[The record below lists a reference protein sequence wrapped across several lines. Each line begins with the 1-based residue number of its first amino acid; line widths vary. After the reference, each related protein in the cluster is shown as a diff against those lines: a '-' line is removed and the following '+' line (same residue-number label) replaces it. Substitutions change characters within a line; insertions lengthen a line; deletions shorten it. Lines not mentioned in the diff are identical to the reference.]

1 MEATSLDMSLFF
13 GTPEQKKEFSS
24 QLLQNLKTRGVV
36 KIKNHSIPES
46 QIARLFEL
54 VRSATKMVFDFMLI
68 PNTDPPVLCTPL

>member
-1 MEATSLDMSLFF
+1 MVAASLDMSLFF

-36 KIKNHSIPES
+36 KIRNHSVPES
-46 QIARLFEL
+46 DISRLFEL

-68 PNTDPPVLCTPL
+68 PTTDPPFLCTQL